1 MPEAQTRKI
10 SEKVCIN
17 CGGRKSLAEFYAHP
31 STKDRLFGECKSCV
45 KKRNAAWNKANPEKH
60 NKFKAAHQKRNPEAH
75 RRHSRRSYH
84 IATYGKEVPIL
95 EMSRDRYRV
104 ARSLGFR
111 SGLEVQLAKQL
122 DDNQVQ
128 YTYEGSTFKYEQ
140 PAEIKRHTP
149 DFILPNFIIVEGK
162 GEWTSSDRKKVKLFL
177 QLNPGIDYRMVFSR
191 SKSRISKKSK
201 TTYADVC
208 RTLGIKFADEW
219 IPAEWW
225 REPVNEVS
233 KAAIEK
239 ALNAH

>member
-1 MPEAQTRKI
+1 MLK
-10 SEKVCIN
+10 
-17 CGGRKSLAEFYAHP
+17 
-31 STKDRLFGECKSCV
+31 
-45 KKRNAAWNKANPEKH
+45 AWQKANPDKYRSQQQRYRKSHPETIKTLSVIH
-60 NKFKAAHQKRNPEAH
+60 NRKKAIAHQ
-75 RRHSRRSYH
+75 
-84 IATYGKEVPIL
+84 IVTYGRPVEVH
-95 EMSRDRYRV
+95 EMTRDRYRA
-104 ARSLGFR
+104 ARVLGFR

-122 DDNQVQ
+122 DDNHIP
-128 YTYEGSTFKYEQ
+128 YEYEGKTFKYEQ

-149 DFILPNFIIVEGK
+149 DFVLPNFIIVEGK

-208 RTLGIKFADEW
+208 RTLGIQFADEW

-225 REPVNEVS
+225 REPCNEVS

-239 ALNAH
+239 ALNAY